1 MIYSRTTLVP
11 LMLAN
16 FSRKT
21 PSESMGV
28 EARWRPLDR
37 YQSLVWLTKSGS
49 ELSFGMLNT
58 LL

>member
-1 MIYSRTTLVP
+1 MP

-37 YQSLVWLTKSGS
+37 YQSLAWLTKSGS
-49 ELSFGMLNT
+49 ELAFGMLNT